1 MIASRPVHLLIASLL
16 VGCAPALVA
25 HPETALGA
33 RTVDHSFV
41 CEHLADR
48 FVGLPAVSNA
58 ESGAKRPSPLVGR
71 WWLRSCSA
79 TGERDELR
87 VRLQGPGWYFVDKDD
102 GNLALHQQVPF
113 NLSIELDGRLNVT
126 STEGIFSVWLS
137 PDREPTVDLQ
147 VSKDLDVKAISPW
160 GSVLRS
166 VPLVPV
172 QSMAANRLSE
182 SASEALR
189 LKLREGATVT
199 YDVAAG
205 QGDATLGRL
214 GVGQAPENAFQDRV
228 PWLINDRLFLDAS
241 GVHVVGPIT
250 PGPTR
255 LDVTV
260 EKGSGVAYRALCV
273 GDMDKDYS
281 ALARGDSA
289 SIAIDSNLANGTV
302 VGLGQHT
309 TDFHVDSCKFY
320 LVISALERADT
331 LVSLRV
337 RA

>member
-1 MIASRPVHLLIASLL
+1 MICTRSACFSIALLV
-16 VGCAPALVA
+16 VGCAPAVA
-25 HPETALGA
+25 SHPETALMPRA
-33 RTVDHSFV
+33 VDKSFV

-48 FVGLPAVSNA
+48 FVGLPAASNT
-58 ESGAKRPSPLVGR
+58 EGAAPGPTPLVGR

-79 TGERDELR
+79 TGDRDELR
-87 VRLQGPGWYFVDKDD
+87 VRLQGPGWYFVDKSD

-126 STEGIFSVWLS
+126 STEGTFSVWLR
-137 PDREPTVDLQ
+137 PERDPMVDLQ
-147 VSKDLDVKAISPW
+147 VSGNLDVKSSSAW
-160 GSVLRS
+160 GSVLRW

-172 QSMAANRLSE
+172 RSMAASQFSE
-182 SASEALR
+182 SATEALR
-189 LKLREGATVT
+189 LKLRAGASVT

-205 QGDATLGRL
+205 QADATLGRL
-214 GVGQAPENAFQDRV
+214 GVGQAPENAFHDRI
-228 PWLINDRLFLDAS
+228 PWLVNERLFLDAS
-241 GVHVVGPIT
+241 GVHVVGPID

-255 LDVTV
+255 VDVTV
-260 EKGSGVAYRALCV
+260 ERGTGVRYRALCA

-281 ALARGDSA
+281 ALARGDAA
-289 SIAIDSNLANGTV
+289 SIAADPQLANGTV
-302 VGLGQHT
+302 AGLGKHT
-309 TDFHVDSCKFY
+309 TDFRVDDCKFY